1 VLAPEP
7 LWQRLTL
14 VFLGLPS
21 AFAAYSMGLLIGWIL
36 MGASA
41 MYDPVNSALWLTFR
55 LLTSAAFIAGRFLAW
70 LATDFLPAC
79 LKAII
84 AFCEPVVARWSGQQG
99 YPLPSCVATVGAVV
113 WTFGKVKR
121 TGTQAAAVLA
131 RLIRRCVM
139 SDSHLRADRV
149 SHLASRMCCHGRRSG
164 NVQACRGRANTSY
177 CVRFGLDIPDAAPR
191 DRRLHRACFG
201 L

>member
-7 LWQRLTL
+7 LWQRLLTL

-21 AFAAYSMGLLIGWIL
+21 AFAAYSMGLLIRWIL

-55 LLTSAAFIAGRFLAW
+55 LLTSAAFIAWRFLAW

-84 AFCEPVVARWSGQQG
+84 AFLRACRRTVERTTRLSITVV
-99 YPLPSCVATVGAVV
+99 LATVGAVV

-121 TGTQAAAVLA
+121 TGTQAAGVLA

-139 SDSHLRADRV
+139 SARICVQIAYRTLRVACVATAAGLETCRRAV
-149 SHLASRMCCHGRRSG
+149 AGLTRHIACALVGYTGCC
-164 NVQACRGRANTSY
+164 
-177 CVRFGLDIPDAAPR
+177 AA
-191 DRRLHRACFG
+191 
-201 L
+201 